1 MADLFCGRCGWAREF
16 AARGWKCFCFDLVE
30 PSELPAGCEFIKC
43 DVLQLGSMKGRIG
56 VLAEIIGFLYSW
68 EIDFACASSPCEQ
81 FALWGMRHYNPDPP
95 YPELGIRL
103 FNHAQKVLADCGVP
117 HVMENVRAAQQFV
130 GQAKAHAG
138 SFYLWGNAVPPIL
151 PQGVVKGMTRKAMGE
166 RKYKG
171 QEGWNANQRSGQRI
185 KAARVATIPPEL
197 AGCVADFAES
207 LHV

>member
-1 MADLFCGRCGWAREF
+1 
-16 AARGWKCFCFDLVE
+16 
-30 PSELPAGCEFIKC
+30 
-43 DVLQLGSMKGRIG
+43 
-56 VLAEIIGFLYSW
+56 
-68 EIDFACASSPCEQ
+68 
-81 FALWGMRHYNPDPP
+81 
-95 YPELGIRL
+95 
-103 FNHAQKVLADCGVP
+103 
-117 HVMENVRAAQQFV
+117 MENVRAAQQFV